1 MRILKLIML
10 FLLGITNSISA
21 QQHNNIDEIGSFNED
36 LMSIKKGDSWGFV
49 DKNGAIMIDF
59 RKDIVGFSKEPPIF
73 SNGLCLIKEK
83 RKDVIYYG
91 YINTKGKTI
100 IPTEYIVATS
110 FKNGFAS
117 VIKYYKTDTGTN
129 TFGQHVVYYSYNELI
144 ITTKNK
150 PVLSIGK
157 SRNLLLSKLK
167 LQQEIPIIRS
177 KFINENLVRVKEDD
191 GTYSIYNLDKL

>member
-1 MRILKLIML
+1 MRNLKLIML

-21 QQHNNIDEIGSFNED
+21 QQHKNIDEIGSFNED

-49 DKNGAIMIDF
+49 DKNGTIIIDF

-83 RKDVIYYG
+83 REDVIFYG

-100 IPTEYIVATS
+100 IPTEYIVATP

-129 TFGQHVVYYSYNELI
+129 AFGQHVVYYSYNELI

-157 SRNLLLSKLK
+157 SRNLLLAKLK
-167 LQQEIPIIRS
+167 LQQEIPVIRS

-191 GTYSIYNLDKL
+191 GNYSIYNLDKL

>member
-1 MRILKLIML
+1 ML

-21 QQHNNIDEIGSFNED
+21 QQHKNIDEIGSFNED
-36 LMSIKKGDSWGFV
+36 LIAIKKGDSWGFV
-49 DKNGAIMIDF
+49 NKNGAIIIDF
-59 RKDIVGFSKEPPIF
+59 RKDIASYSKEPPIF

-83 RKDVIYYG
+83 RNDVIYYG

-100 IPTEYIVATS
+100 IPTEYIVATP

-117 VIKYYKTDTGTN
+117 VINYDKIDTGTN
-129 TFGQHVVYYSYNELI
+129 TFGQHVVYYTYNEMI
-144 ITTKNK
+144 ITVKNK
-150 PVLSIGK
+150 GVLSIGK
-157 SRNLLLSKLK
+157 SRNLLLAKLK